1 MATAS
6 HLILSAWTG
15 TGAGA
20 DHPHFEPVVFD
31 AWRLVPHR
39 SFKVAADAGYDGE
52 PTHELAR
59 QDMGL
64 VTLIPPGSGR
74 LRKDGGPPGGRWRRA
89 MKRLLA
95 TSESR
100 KKCGYTKR
108 WQVETVNSMM
118 KRNQGSALAGKS
130 PRSRRRDMLLRVI
143 KHR

>member
-1 MATAS
+1 M
-6 HLILSAWTG
+6 
-15 TGAGA
+15 
-20 DHPHFEPVVFD
+20 FD
-31 AWRLVPHR
+31 AWRRVPHR

-64 VTLIPPGSGR
+64 ATLIPPGSGR
-74 LRKDGGPPGGRWRRA
+74 PRKDGGPPGGRWRRA

-100 KKCGYTKR
+100 KKWGYTKR

-130 PRSRRRDMLLRVI
+130 PQSRRRDMLLRVI
-143 KHR
+143 THDVMIL